1 MKVTTTITKGERVK
15 TYNLVYVD
23 PCKEINCTGIDC
35 DNCPLQTAAE
45 NVRKAQEEFISVLN
59 SFVIAE
65 E

>member
-1 MKVTTTITKGERVK
+1 MKITIAITKEERTK

-35 DNCPLQTAAE
+35 ENCPLQTVSE
-45 NVRKAQEEFISVLN
+45 KVRKAQDGFISVLN
-59 SFVIAE
+59 SITIAE